1 MATSGKDISLIE
13 KLNNNNIDN
22 WVFNLEMLLIKVDLF
37 KYTEDPPSS
46 PDENWQNNYAKTR
59 GIINLCIEDSQIVH
73 VKNLKTAKTIWEIL
87 KSVHQRSTLSSKLF
101 ILRKLYSQNL
111 AMAVT

>member
-13 KLNNNNIDN
+13 KLNNNNNDN

-46 PDENWQNNYAKTR
+46 PDEN
-59 GIINLCIEDSQIVH
+59 
-73 VKNLKTAKTIWEIL
+73 
-87 KSVHQRSTLSSKLF
+87 
-101 ILRKLYSQNL
+101 
-111 AMAVT
+111 